1 MLEDGTCDED
11 TTILEEGILLDE
23 WPMLEDI
30 GLLDDTILDEKIL
43 EDDALLDE
51 TAILLEAREE
61 DSVGTY
67 GAFLLVG
74 IVPLAGRLSGSI
86 CLWEPTY
93 SRSAL

>member
-1 MLEDGTCDED
+1 MLEES
-11 TTILEEGILLDE
+11 IWLDD
-23 WPMLEDI
+23 WPTLDDWPILEDI
-30 GLLDDTILDEKIL
+30 GLLDETMLEEKIL

-51 TAILLEAREE
+51 TAILLDAREE